1 MVETL
6 GPKVNEPAHVKLAR
20 IIRNVVWFGLP
31 LPYII
36 FTVVVMRLIETGAVN
51 NQGVSFLDDQAY
63 PIMVFVVALIIIF
76 AKLLQQKLF
85 SLESIIAAY
94 PTQYR
99 QLSGS
104 MSLRGEALRYF
115 VVSQSVMIKSIVLAA
130 LLDSAAIIG
139 LGLALV
145 TADTTLALV
154 SGLLTVIFAFLY
166 KPDFDSLVR
175 EVLLRLPADPLITT
189 QPPGEAS

>member
-20 IIRNVVWFGLP
+20 VIRNVVWFGLP

-94 PTQYR
+94 PTQY
-99 QLSGS
+99 QHLPTCTT
-104 MSLRGEALRYF
+104 
-115 VVSQSVMIKSIVLAA
+115 IW
-130 LLDSAAIIG
+130 LL
-139 LGLALV
+139 
-145 TADTTLALV
+145 
-154 SGLLTVIFAFLY
+154 
-166 KPDFDSLVR
+166 
-175 EVLLRLPADPLITT
+175 
-189 QPPGEAS
+189 